1 LVLSYKEEP
10 EMTKNDKILEKIQKL
25 LALAGN
31 NPSENEAKAA
41 MLKAQ
46 ELMKEYHIENP
57 ETIEDDKVVCVKYDL
72 GTIRKSDFVLML
84 SVLVANNFRAK
95 TTHFGQTVY
104 FIGFEADAKCAMEI
118 WAYVLHF
125 ALDANNKFFANKVST
140 ETANRDWWYG
150 FLVGLNLAF
159 NSRKGYELMVQ
170 VPRKVLEC
178 FDAIQ
183 KTPFEGSGEKDQS
196 NRPSTL
202 KGAFTDGF
210 RRGRESMEHK
220 ELEQVG

>member
-1 LVLSYKEEP
+1 
-10 EMTKNDKILEKIQKL
+10 MTKNDKIIEKIQKL

-57 ETIEDDKVVCVKYDL
+57 ETIENDKVVCVKYDL

-84 SVLVANNFRAK
+84 SVLVANNFRSK
-95 TTHFGQTVY
+95 TTHYEQKIY
-104 FIGFEADAKCAMEI
+104 FIGFEADAKCAMEVYT
-118 WAYVLHF
+118 YVLHF
-125 ALDANNKFFANKVST
+125 ALDANKKFFANKDLT

-170 VPRKVLEC
+170 TPQKVIEC
-178 FDAIQ
+178 FDSIQ
-183 KTPFEGSGEKDQS
+183 KASFEGTGEMNQN

-210 RRGRESMEHK
+210 RRGRESIEHK

>member
-1 LVLSYKEEP
+1 M
-10 EMTKNDKILEKIQKL
+10 MTNEKILNKIQKL

-46 ELMKEYHIENP
+46 ELMRDYHIENP
-57 ETIEDDKVVCVKYDL
+57 ETITEDTVITVFYDL
-72 GTIRKSDFVLML
+72 GEIKKSDFVLML
-84 SVLVANNFRAK
+84 AALISKNFRSKMA
-95 TTHFGQTVY
+95 HYGQKVF
-104 FIGFEADAKCAMEI
+104 FIGFDADAKCAMEVFV
-118 WAYVLHF
+118 YVLNF
-125 ALDANNKFFANKVST
+125 AISSHRNFFTKCAYT
-140 ETANRDWWYG
+140 ATANQDWWYG

-170 VPRKVLEC
+170 IPQKVIEC

-183 KTPFEGSGEKDQS
+183 KVNYEGSGEMDAS

-202 KGAFTDGF
+202 QGAFTDGF

-220 ELEQVG
+220 EIEKVG